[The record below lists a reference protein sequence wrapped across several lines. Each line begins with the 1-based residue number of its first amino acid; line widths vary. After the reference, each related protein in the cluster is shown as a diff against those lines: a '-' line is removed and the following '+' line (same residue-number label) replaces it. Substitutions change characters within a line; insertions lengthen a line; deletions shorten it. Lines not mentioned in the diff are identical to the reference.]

1 MNWNI
6 FWGIYILIFDIAIF
20 IVAYLVGWKSMHKK
34 ERCNKKT
41 EGTVIRYSNMRYNG
55 VSLPV
60 VEYTVN
66 GQNYKVVGPKFKA
79 SIKKYISTPFSNPIA
94 KQKTNLNTREDL
106 PDVLEINTIK
116 NSFVSISTT
125 PLKELYPI
133 GSKANVYYDEKK
145 PKVSYVERY
154 AGTMLFFSFYL
165 PMFLGICLLILS
177 LYFFF
182 GPAIII
188 I

>member
-6 FWGIYILIFDIAIF
+6 FWGVYVLIFDIAMF
-20 IVAYLVGWKSMHKK
+20 MVAYLVGWKSMHKK

-41 EGTVIRYSNMRYNG
+41 EGTVIGYSNILYNG

-66 GQNYKVVGPKFKA
+66 GKNYKVVGPKFKA
-79 SIKKYISTPFSNPIA
+79 GIKKSISTPFSNPKA
-94 KQKTNLNTREDL
+94 NQKTNLNTREDL
-106 PDVLEINTIK
+106 PDVLKINTIE
-116 NSFVSISTT
+116 NSFVSIRTT

-133 GSKANVYYDEKK
+133 GSKANVYYDEEK

-154 AGTMLFFSFYL
+154 AGTMLFLSFYL
-165 PMFLGICLLILS
+165 PMFLGVCFLILS

-182 GPAIII
+182 GPTITMI
-188 I
+188 

>member
-1 MNWNI
+1 MNWNF
-6 FWGIYILIFDIAIF
+6 FWGIYVLIYDIAIF
-20 IVAYLVGWKSMHKK
+20 MVAYFVGWKSMHKK

-41 EGTVIRYSNMRYNG
+41 EGTVIRYSNIRYDG

-66 GQNYKVVGPKFKA
+66 GQNYNVVGPKFKA
-79 SIKKYISTPFSNPIA
+79 SIKKNISTPFSNPIA

-106 PDVLEINTIK
+106 PDVLKINRIE
-116 NSFVSISTT
+116 NNFVSITNS

-133 GSKANVYYDEKK
+133 DSKVNVYYNEKK
-145 PKVSYVERY
+145 PKDSYVERY

-165 PMFLGICLLILS
+165 PMFLGICSLILS

-182 GPAIII
+182 GPRIII
-188 I
+188 